1 MGSCGRPC
9 ASCQAASRENLQSA
23 RPRPRNGFTLVEL
36 LVVIAIIGVM
46 IGLLLPAVQAARES
60 GRRSACSNN
69 LKQIGLGLHMHLDA
83 KNKFPSGHYW
93 PKDDWGAREAPW
105 TAYILPYI
113 EPTLTATID
122 WTSPFGQ
129 ASNSP
134 PHNAEIAKAR
144 PASFSCPSNAAVE
157 LVLANDSGQKCY
169 ARGTY
174 AANNGLGPMTE
185 KDLSSLPVTRSRTV
199 SVGGSPVTVTGASL
213 AGAFYLN
220 SFLKAKD
227 FSDGLSKTAF
237 VSEIIAVPGDDF
249 RGLLQYPEGVLYHH
263 DTTPNS
269 AVPDRIRGAF
279 CVSVANAPCTTGY
292 SSWADR
298 SLTMT
303 ARSAHPGGVQ
313 LLLADGSV
321 RFAGDSVF
329 LGIWQALST
338 PSAIAGE
345 AASMDF

>member
-9 ASCQAASRENLQSA
+9 ASCQAASRENLLSA
-23 RPRPRNGFTLVEL
+23 RPRPHNGFTLVEL
-36 LVVIAIIGVM
+36 LVVIAIIGVL

-60 GRRSACSNN
+60 GRRAACSNN

-93 PKDDWGAREAPW
+93 PKDDWGARESPW
-105 TAYILPYI
+105 TTYILPYI

-134 PHNAEIAKAR
+134 PYNVEIAKAR

-157 LVLANDSGQKCY
+157 LILANDSGQKCY

-185 KDLSSLPVTRSRTV
+185 TNLSSLPVTRSRTV

-249 RGLLQYPEGVLYHH
+249 RGTLQYPEGVLYHH

-269 AVPDRIRGAF
+269 AVPDRIRGGF

-292 SSWADR
+292 STWADR

-303 ARSAHPGGVQ
+303 ARSAHTGGVQ

-321 RFAGDSVF
+321 RFAGDSVA
-329 LGIWQALST
+329 LGIWQALAT